1 MENYG
6 VGAPAG
12 GIAESIS
19 RLAESYAQ
27 RLAARIALRKEE
39 MAADDTGH
47 YLVYEV
53 LGISREEGAKID
65 DYQNRGRFLYRYAGG
80 FLEDAVVACFAQRYP
95 DGRSADVPNAV
106 GSSPQTFEIDC
117 YIKELGAIEIKWRD
131 ATTDGD
137 HIRKERDRLQSI
149 KQAGFKPVRLMFY
162 EPNREA
168 AIRIQKSLAGL
179 YEEMGGEYHSGE
191 SAWSYVKN
199 HTGVDLK
206 AILEAMAKEQ
216 ANGD

>member
-6 VGAPAG
+6 LSAPTG
-12 GIAESIS
+12 GIVESI
-19 RLAESYAQ
+19 RQLAESYAQ
-27 RLAARIALRKEE
+27 RLAAQVALRMDE
-39 MAADDTGH
+39 MATDDTGH

-53 LGISREEGAKID
+53 LGVSREEGAKID

-80 FLEDAVVACFAQRYP
+80 FLEEAVVACFAQRYP
-95 DGRSADVPNAV
+95 EGRSVGVPNAV

-137 HIRKERDRLQSI
+137 HIRKERDRLQSV
-149 KQAGFKPVRLMFY
+149 KQAGFKPIRLMFY

-168 AIRIQKSLAGL
+168 AIRIQKSLASL
-179 YEEMGGEYHSGE
+179 YGEMGGEYHSGD

-206 AILEAMAKEQ
+206 AILEAMAKER
-216 ANGD
+216 ASGD

>member
-6 VGAPAG
+6 LSAPTG
-12 GIAESIS
+12 GIVESI
-19 RLAESYAQ
+19 RQLAESYAQ
-27 RLAARIALRKEE
+27 RLAAQVALRMDE
-39 MAADDTGH
+39 MVTDDTGH

-53 LGISREEGAKID
+53 LGVSREEGAKID

-80 FLEDAVVACFAQRYP
+80 FLEEAVVACFAQRYP
-95 DGRSADVPNAV
+95 ESRSVDVTNAV

-149 KQAGFKPVRLMFY
+149 KQAGHKPIRLMFY

-168 AIRIQKSLAGL
+168 AIRIQKSLASL
-179 YEEMGGEYHSGE
+179 YEEMGGEYHSGD

-206 AILEAMAKEQ
+206 AILEAMAKER
-216 ANGD
+216 ASGD

>member
-6 VGAPAG
+6 VSAPTG
-12 GIAESIS
+12 GIVESI
-19 RLAESYAQ
+19 RQLAESYAQ
-27 RLAARIALRKEE
+27 RLAARVALRKDE
-39 MAADDTGH
+39 MATDDTGH

-53 LGISREEGAKID
+53 LGVSREEGAKID

-80 FLEDAVVACFAQRYP
+80 FLEEAVVACFAQRYP
-95 DGRSADVPNAV
+95 ESRSVDVPNAV

-137 HIRKERDRLQSI
+137 HIRKERDRLQSV
-149 KQAGFKPVRLMFY
+149 KQAGHNPIRLMFY

-168 AIRIQKSLAGL
+168 AIRIQKSLASL

-191 SAWSYVKN
+191 SAWSYLKN

-206 AILEAMAKEQ
+206 AILEAMAKER
-216 ANGD
+216 ASGD